1 MLRHPVV
8 ISTIEEDFQ
17 KIGLIT
23 EAKTAPEETIETAPE
38 GEEEVAGLEDLDL
51 EDAPEESGVVEVS
64 WLKYQAASDL
74 AEDDDEDDDDIT
86 EGEVAAFEEAVQ
98 FAEAFD
104 KEWSESDEDSEIV
117 LSQEDMEELEDMGE
131 SLGLDFDV
139 LNLDEDDDDDS
150 DDDSDDSDD
159 SDDKE

>member
-74 AEDDDEDDDDIT
+74 AEDDDEACRLNRVT
-86 EGEVAAFEEAVQ
+86 WA
-98 FAEAFD
+98 
-104 KEWSESDEDSEIV
+104 SLSLRTCV
-117 LSQEDMEELEDMGE
+117 LYGSR
-131 SLGLDFDV
+131 S
-139 LNLDEDDDDDS
+139 
-150 DDDSDDSDD
+150 
-159 SDDKE
+159 

>member
-23 EAKTAPEETIETAPE
+23 EAKTAPEETVETAPE
-38 GEEEVAGLEDLDL
+38 DEEVAGLEDLDL
-51 EDAPEESGVVEVS
+51 EDAPEESGVVETS

-117 LSQEDMEELEDMGE
+117 LSQEDMDELEGMGE

-139 LNLDEDDDDDS
+139 LNLDEDDEEEISDEDDDS
-150 DDDSDDSDD
+150 ED
-159 SDDKE
+159 EE